1 MTEGIRKVSLK
12 EEYVKVLESYS
23 YLYEERPVS
32 IHKDETLLVIR
43 RSNDD
48 WWQVVRPGEK
58 RSFFA
63 PAQHLKVITIP
74 QEQMKQTIKQGLS
87 LQKIQGSEENVPLSR
102 PQGLVLPSQDSK
114 SFLPL
119 TDMQSPSASLSS
131 HSYLTKIEMSRIAVE
146 RTDLYPSRSTST
158 SSFKSE
164 SPLVPTRGLSPRNG
178 NADLISRGLVQQ
190 VSQESS
196 SSHTSKSSLNDGSR
210 CSMESLTLSH
220 IRKQFMKAASHD
232 ELSSDHCRSSLDISQ
247 PRAASNEELDSR
259 NSGRDYLFRSNQLS
273 YRHRSNSVDFR
284 IFQKD
289 LSFSELKQGSLDKSR
304 KPRLSKDPGNRRRSW
319 AVEELVAE
327 NSRSAFKKG
336 DTKDVSIVLD
346 VPPKLPPKLRKHK
359 PTDKV
364 SLSSESIGKLEGPVD
379 VKLQEVK
386 CGKPPPPLTAPNVK
400 RLSHEYDK
408 GGTLQDSDSSD
419 ISGKQHRGL
428 LGRPD
433 GQDLKEV
440 PVALPRKNLPPQLS
454 SFEGK
459 FDVQRS
465 QSGGN
470 ILMSQSFSLGEVITR
485 DSNGNQVKGERREGN
500 FEHNSSEYGSLR
512 EKGFSD
518 SDEKR
523 KVKKSDSFGRV
534 PGTPDLLRKMD
545 RTPDSMRKVYVSKET
560 YMGCSNSDPSFKIS
574 SKASEDRG
582 EEKENEDIFP
592 SRETPTPDSSRAGKL
607 AYQFPPSPKISP
619 QRALFDEWGEYYDE
633 TTKRQFYYNKK
644 TREKRWKP
652 PRKVVHSVSIPE
664 VPPFSRSDRFDFG
677 QNQAQTPI
685 PDYPSSPKSLHR
697 LRHNQYEGVLLPP
710 NRSYTLGSSSNH
722 SLHNTEA
729 SSHTLPAASSVSPN
743 KTGAHPQLG
752 HTVSLLTTPPA
763 PPASAKPPHVPAT
776 PTTPT
781 SPDFPDYSEDDQK
794 YALLEVVLKLSPP
807 RGWTKKYDAYTQTVY
822 FYSKTKGERSKE
834 AVCTTEVDIANLKN
848 KQYIRRSYQNTME
861 FTKERQ
867 LEADVVDF
875 TAVNIEE
882 DVEKAKRGG
891 KTNDGK
897 PKLHGAVEQ
906 LALNTLTS
914 QDLGDTSRVQRIF
927 TEEKEMKTDKCD
939 NIVPRT
945 PPEKPP
951 RNIKEE
957 VSIDK
962 GAEFVAISIP
972 RSPGQESKHL
982 RNHGDT
988 SPGRSALSRY
998 STFSPQSSTLSTK
1011 GHSRSRSETIKASQ
1025 LPLCTDSSSS
1035 PKNHQKDST
1044 STSKKAEKDRHSNQN
1059 NRKDHSSSS
1068 TSKYMPQERSLHKS
1082 YQSSRAPMKETSIFY
1097 SDRESDSVVEPNN
1110 DRAVT
1115 ISGKPPSSNKRCHTQ
1130 PVVLTSTLTVDNTF
1144 PRRKRDNH
1152 RKEKKGAGDS
1162 ALSSKT
1168 ENVPVSGNENGKPC
1182 PDDKHVEISEE
1193 LLPDGRKSPVPMGPY
1208 NRMLRELSFHSIMKK
1223 KSANNSKETDP
1234 IPSSSFYR
1242 TDSSSSQLSDVSTS
1256 SIKESKRNL
1265 SAPNSLQVPC
1275 VKFTPSGEIPIPENA
1290 MKPKCEVRK
1299 STFFTHEEDDSLLEY
1314 KPLVC
1319 KGGSPKH
1326 DFLEDPEVQSLS
1338 PSSPSSD
1345 VFCET
1350 HSDQEGSMWFAKST
1364 EGGKIYFYEES
1375 GSKSQW
1381 KLPEHEDIDD
1391 SLDGKEACNRPLSP
1405 ENRRISLLG
1414 ENLSELIEN
1423 TKKEGFLHR
1432 TFIMREGKKCR
1443 KNWTH
1448 SYVRYIPVHFRSGAS
1463 GVLHFSK
1470 TKDEDKKA
1478 EVFEFHDICHLEHTN
1493 DKKTS
1498 RQQVLGLRNGRD
1510 TEVLLQFDDKD
1521 IADEW
1526 FKVLQQHEGVTYDDT
1541 PAPEEKKGKKTGDKV
1556 KRESSVDLLND
1567 NKGITDKLR
1576 SFIKRRPQRELLE
1589 KKGIYKEA
1597 VFGSTLAELASQDKT
1612 GTPLFVLQCIKNIE
1626 KCDENLRTD
1635 GLYRISGN
1643 AAQIQKIRYE
1653 IAQRNYTVLSREKDV
1668 HNLSGALKLFF
1679 RELKEPLI
1687 PFANYDDFIQATD
1700 FELRR
1705 MNQQVEKLSKAVR
1718 KLPSENYETLKVL
1731 LQHLLRVTEFESDNR
1746 MSISNLAIVFGP
1758 CLLWRKVTTSNDLMT
1773 DVMLHN
1779 RVIEGLLTDFSRI
1792 FHAKR

>member
-822 FYSKTKGERSKE
+822 FYSKTKGER
-834 AVCTTEVDIANLKN
+834 
-848 KQYIRRSYQNTME
+848 
-861 FTKERQ
+861 
-867 LEADVVDF
+867 
-875 TAVNIEE
+875 
-882 DVEKAKRGG
+882 
-891 KTNDGK
+891 
-897 PKLHGAVEQ
+897 
-906 LALNTLTS
+906 
-914 QDLGDTSRVQRIF
+914 
-927 TEEKEMKTDKCD
+927 
-939 NIVPRT
+939 
-945 PPEKPP
+945 
-951 RNIKEE
+951 
-957 VSIDK
+957 
-962 GAEFVAISIP
+962 
-972 RSPGQESKHL
+972 
-982 RNHGDT
+982 
-988 SPGRSALSRY
+988 
-998 STFSPQSSTLSTK
+998 
-1011 GHSRSRSETIKASQ
+1011 
-1025 LPLCTDSSSS
+1025 
-1035 PKNHQKDST
+1035 
-1044 STSKKAEKDRHSNQN
+1044 
-1059 NRKDHSSSS
+1059 
-1068 TSKYMPQERSLHKS
+1068 
-1082 YQSSRAPMKETSIFY
+1082 
-1097 SDRESDSVVEPNN
+1097 
-1110 DRAVT
+1110 
-1115 ISGKPPSSNKRCHTQ
+1115 
-1130 PVVLTSTLTVDNTF
+1130 
-1144 PRRKRDNH
+1144 
-1152 RKEKKGAGDS
+1152 
-1162 ALSSKT
+1162 
-1168 ENVPVSGNENGKPC
+1168 
-1182 PDDKHVEISEE
+1182 
-1193 LLPDGRKSPVPMGPY
+1193 
-1208 NRMLRELSFHSIMKK
+1208 
-1223 KSANNSKETDP
+1223 
-1234 IPSSSFYR
+1234 
-1242 TDSSSSQLSDVSTS
+1242 
-1256 SIKESKRNL
+1256 
-1265 SAPNSLQVPC
+1265 
-1275 VKFTPSGEIPIPENA
+1275 
-1290 MKPKCEVRK
+1290 
-1299 STFFTHEEDDSLLEY
+1299 
-1314 KPLVC
+1314 
-1319 KGGSPKH
+1319 
-1326 DFLEDPEVQSLS
+1326 
-1338 PSSPSSD
+1338 
-1345 VFCET
+1345 
-1350 HSDQEGSMWFAKST
+1350 WFAKST